1 MRSKILITGG
11 AGFIGTHLCRALAGE
26 HEVHVLDL
34 KDPLTAVKG
43 VKYRIGDAR
52 DARTLAEMTRD
63 AACVYHLAA
72 YVSVPY
78 CQEHPGESYE
88 NNLVASVRVG
98 EAALAE
104 FRRAGRRVRVVFA
117 SSAAV
122 YGHAGIEGRGLH
134 ESDVSSTPLSFYG
147 AQKLASEHAL
157 KIYRDSSGLPVVNFR
172 FFNVYGPGQ
181 DPKSP
186 YSGVISLFTDAI
198 RENRGLTLDGD
209 GRQTRDFVSVR
220 DLTDALSR
228 ASRIPEEACD
238 GNAVNLGT
246 GRSIS
251 ILALAEETMK
261 AAGKMVPV
269 KHGPP
274 RSGDVP
280 HSCSDIS
287 RAHEV
292 LGWEPRITLAAG
304 VRELIGDA

>member
-1 MRSKILITGG
+1 MPSKILVTGG
-11 AGFIGTHLCRALAGE
+11 AGFIGTHLCRALADE

-34 KDPLTAVKG
+34 KDPRSAVKG

-52 DARTLAEMTRD
+52 DPGTLAEMTRD

-104 FRRAGRRVRVVFA
+104 SKRTGRKVRVIFS

-122 YGHAGIEGRGLH
+122 YSRAGIEGKGLR
-134 ESDVSSTPLSFYG
+134 ESDVSSVPLSFYG
-147 AQKLASEHAL
+147 AQKLGSEHAL
-157 KIYRDSSGLPVVNFR
+157 KVYRDLSGLPVVNFR

-186 YSGVISLFTDAI
+186 YSGVISLFTGAV
-198 RENRGLTLDGD
+198 RENRGLTLNGD
-209 GRQTRDFVSVR
+209 GRQTRDFVFVR

-251 ILALAEETMK
+251 ILDLAEETMK
-261 AAGKMVPV
+261 AAGKTVPV

-274 RSGDVP
+274 RAGDVR

-287 RAHEV
+287 RARDV
-292 LGWEPRITLAAG
+292 LGWEPRVTLAEG
-304 VRELIGDA
+304 LRELR